1 MRIVTM
7 AAIATSIVA
16 GAAFAPAVA
25 SSYGPANDQLPAVV
39 RIADEWNTSSTPT
52 CRLKRSWGQDYSGK
66 PYLRKVRVCA

>member
-7 AAIATSIVA
+7 AAIAISIVA
-16 GAAFAPAVA
+16 GATLAPAVA
-25 SSYGPANDQLPAVV
+25 SSFGPADNQIPTVV
-39 RIADEWNTSSTPT
+39 RIADGWNTSSTPT